1 MIDLYKIEHLK
12 SLSERLKT
20 VSKMNGLFCKDI
32 KVLKITSN
40 LAFLKEV
47 PHFKFFKQVHHNI
60 IFIHRVKNFIRIV
73 ENFIMEI

>member
-20 VSKMNGLFCKDI
+20 VSKMNGLFCKG
-32 KVLKITSN
+32 LKITSN
-40 LAFLKEV
+40 LVFLKEV

-60 IFIHRVKNFIRIV
+60 IFIHRVKNLIRIV
-73 ENFIMEI
+73 ENSIMEI